1 MDKLIV
7 FIGISLDGFHADT
20 AGGLAWQTFGG
31 EFTDFSIEQ
40 LDEVDALLFGRTTY
54 DGMVQYWP
62 RQAGA
67 DFDNQIAD
75 RMNGIRKYVVSNS
88 TPTAEWHNV
97 SVLHNLDEVPTIQGT
112 VAIFG
117 SSGLVVQLLRRGLVD
132 EVRLMINPVVLGAGA
147 RLFEG
152 IDLTEFTLLST
163 RPSRAGHVLL
173 TYAPRKD

>member
-1 MDKLIV
+1 MNKLIA

-20 AGGLAWQTFGG
+20 TGGLSWQTFGD
-31 EFTDFSIEQ
+31 EFTEFSIEQ

-54 DGMVQYWP
+54 DGMVAYWP
-62 RQAGA
+62 QQVGA
-67 DFDNQIAD
+67 DFDDRIAN
-75 RMNGIRKYVVSNS
+75 RMNSIRKYVVSHS
-88 TPTAEWHNV
+88 TPTVEWHNA
-97 SVLHNLDEVPTIQGT
+97 SVLHGLDELASIDGT

-132 EVRLMINPVVLGAGA
+132 EIRLMINPVVLGAGV

-152 IDLTEFTLLST
+152 IDLTDFTLLST

-173 TYAPRKD
+173 TYAPTRN